1 MRVANAK
8 EEEEKVEL
16 VAVMKTTI
24 YLITDYG

>member
-1 MRVANAK
+1 MANHI
-8 EEEEKVEL
+8 